1 MYPSSLYVHV
11 FIFYVFITYVF
22 SLNCDDYASI
32 LKEYN
37 GGNTKTS

>member
-11 FIFYVFITYVF
+11 LIFYVFITYVF

-32 LKEYN
+32 FKRIQWWKY
-37 GGNTKTS
+37 KD